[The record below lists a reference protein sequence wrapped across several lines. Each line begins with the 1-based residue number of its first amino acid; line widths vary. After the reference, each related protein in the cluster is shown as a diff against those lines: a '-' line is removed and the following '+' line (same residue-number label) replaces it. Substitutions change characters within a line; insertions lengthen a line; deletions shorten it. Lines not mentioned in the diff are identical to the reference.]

1 MFEALCH
8 INVCV
13 PVADVAGH
21 HHGLAV
27 LPVDLA
33 LVAAGG
39 GVAQPRPEHRA
50 RLTIY
55 DQSGPGILPAHTGQ
69 SRVIMDV
76 RGLLVGKVLVH
87 VTISCVRL
95 C

>member
-1 MFEALCH
+1 MS
-8 INVCV
+8 V

-21 HHGLAV
+21 HHCLAV

>member
-1 MFEALCH
+1 M
-8 INVCV
+8 
-13 PVADVAGH
+13 ADVAGH

-87 VTISCVRL
+87 VTISCVRFRL